1 MSGKQWGDGR
11 MNAGN
16 DSSANSELR
25 AHWPLVLTSSIGMAL
40 AASMPIMLGVM
51 IVSIEHEFGW
61 SRARISSGSL
71 IVSVL
76 GLLLSTAAGY
86 AIDRLGARRIGIAVA
101 VMMSGAL
108 MLLATTTSSIWHWWI
123 VWTLYGLAATATG
136 TVWLTPI
143 SARFDKS
150 RGLAIALTLAGTGI
164 SGTLLPIIANFVL
177 ELHGWRAAYLVVGGI
192 FAGIMVPLTLFVWHG
207 AEERPHAATSAV
219 SDPAAILPGLTVRE
233 GFRSPNFY
241 IIVASMMISSIAW
254 VALAINT
261 IPILISL
268 HVSAAQAA
276 AIAGT
281 SGLAGITGRFVGG
294 WALDRVRAKWLV
306 CGAIVGGLALP
317 LTYITSADNIP
328 LIFAVVM
335 FGSVMSGVKYSGIVY
350 LVSRHFGPKSFG
362 TLFGTVSIA
371 PAIAV
376 GVGPMLASYV
386 YDVTRS
392 YSLAI
397 WATLPA
403 MAFAALLVTLLS
415 RYPDFGQ
422 VPDES

>member
-1 MSGKQWGDGR
+1 MTVT
-11 MNAGN
+11 
-16 DSSANSELR
+16 SSFGASSEMR
-25 AHWPLVLTSSIGMAL
+25 AHWPLVLTGSMGMAL

-86 AIDRLGARRIGIAVA
+86 AIDRIGARRIGIAVA
-101 VMMSGAL
+101 VTMSAAL
-108 MLLATTTSSIWHWWI
+108 MLLATTTSNIWHWWI
-123 VWTLYGLAATATG
+123 VWALYGLAATATG

-143 SARFDKS
+143 SARFDKN
-150 RGLAIALTLAGTGI
+150 RGMAIALTLAGTGI

-177 ELHGWRAAYLVVGGI
+177 ELHGWRAAYFVVGGI
-192 FAGIMVPLTLFVWHG
+192 FAAIMVPLTLIVWHG
-207 AEERPHAATSAV
+207 AEESTRAANSAKTA
-219 SDPAAILPGLTVRE
+219 PTAILPGMTVGE

-241 IIVASMMISSIAW
+241 IIVASMMISSLAW
-254 VALAINT
+254 VALSVNT

-281 SGLAGITGRFVGG
+281 HGLAGIAGRFVGG
-294 WALDRVRAKWLV
+294 WALDRVSAKWLV
-306 CGAIVGGLALP
+306 CAATLGGLALP
-317 LTYITSADNIP
+317 LTYIAAPGNIS

-335 FGSVMSGVKYSGIVY
+335 FGSMMSGVKYSGIVY

-403 MAFAALLVTLLS
+403 MVVAAALILLLS
-415 RYPDFGQ
+415 RYADFETR
-422 VPDES
+422 PAE

>member
-1 MSGKQWGDGR
+1 MNVGNQTSSG
-11 MNAGN
+11 
-16 DSSANSELR
+16 SELR
-25 AHWPLVLTSSIGMAL
+25 AHWPLVLTSSMGMAL
-40 AASMPIMLGVM
+40 AASMPTMLGVM

-61 SRARISSGSL
+61 SRALISSGSL

-86 AIDRLGARRIGIAVA
+86 AIDRIGARRIGIAVA
-101 VMMSGAL
+101 VTMSSAL
-108 MLLATTTSSIWHWWI
+108 MLLSTTTSNIWHWWI
-123 VWTLYGLAATATG
+123 VWGLYGLAATATG

-177 ELHGWRAAYLVVGGI
+177 ELHGWRAAYFVVGGL
-192 FAGIMVPLTLFVWHG
+192 FATIMVPLTLFVWHG
-207 AEERPHAATSAV
+207 AEERPNAATSAV
-219 SDPAAILPGLTVRE
+219 SDPAAILPGMSARE
-233 GFRSPNFY
+233 GFHSPNFY
-241 IIVASMMISSIAW
+241 FIVASMMISSIGW
-254 VALAINT
+254 VALSVNT

-281 SGLAGITGRFVGG
+281 HGLAGIAGRFVGG
-294 WALDRVRAKWLV
+294 WALDRVNAKWLV
-306 CGAIVGGLALP
+306 FGAILGGLALP
-317 LTYITSADNIP
+317 LTYIAAPGNIP
-328 LIFAVVM
+328 LIFAVVIY
-335 FGSVMSGVKYSGIVY
+335 GSIMSGVKYSGIVY
-350 LVSRHFGPKSFG
+350 LISRHFGPKSFG

-403 MAFAALLVTLLS
+403 MVVAAALILLLS

-422 VPDES
+422 GPEKGDELS